1 MVDQASPLPLSVA
14 SASNSQYPAPLAKYE
29 EVVADPQLFMTTL
42 RKLHSVMGTKFKI
55 PVIGGRELDL
65 HKLFVE
71 VTSRGGIE
79 EVIRD
84 KRWKEVASTFNFPAT
99 ATNASFFLRKY
110 YCSLLQLYERIY
122 YFKMRDCVSPS
133 SGTPKSTNA
142 APVPGGTVTAAAAL
156 TVGTSVIGVIDGKF
170 ESGYLVTVK
179 MGNETLKGALY
190 QSTPV
195 PQSFR

>member
-1 MVDQASPLPLSVA
+1 MVEQASPLPVSVA
-14 SASNSQYPAPLAKYE
+14 SAGNSQLPAPMAKYE
-29 EVVADPQLFMTTL
+29 EVVADSQLFMTSL
-42 RKLHSVMGTKFKI
+42 KMLHSVMGTKFKI

-79 EVIRD
+79 EVVRE
-84 KRWKEVASTFNFPAT
+84 KRWKEVASTFNFPPT

-110 YCSLLQLYERIY
+110 YCSLLQPYERIY
-122 YFKMRDCVSPS
+122 YHKTPGSVPPS
-133 SGTPKSTNA
+133 TGAPKSTNA
-142 APVPGGTVTAAAAL
+142 APSAVTPAPAL

-170 ESGYLVTVK
+170 ESGYLVTVR
-179 MGNETLKGALY
+179 MGNDTLKGALY
-190 QSTPV
+190 QSTPT